1 MDRVKILKKL
11 KLVRHYNTNLMNSN
25 IYYRAN
31 IKNPLIWF
39 LFALYAF
46 VLIIPYIMVG
56 LYSALCS
63 MYSDF
68 NGLFNVNEKIRY
80 EV

>member
-1 MDRVKILKKL
+1 MDRIKILKKL
-11 KLVRHYNTNLMNSN
+11 KLVRYYDTNLLNSN

-31 IKNPLIWF
+31 INNPLFWI

-56 LYSALCS
+56 LYSALWS

>member
-56 LYSALCS
+56 LYSALWS